1 MFVRSPLLRISTIAA
16 ATLTALGS
24 AAAWP
29 ASAGRAEERT
39 PDLGAGMWDISTRI
53 DHLEIP
59 GLPEPMVRKIAA
71 DPANAKPRAV
81 CIASSARTPP
91 PVALFHTLNGTCRYE
106 AWQAAAGSLRA
117 VLVCSA
123 PSGGPGE
130 ARVEVSGTYT
140 DSVFEVASQTIARDA
155 AGETQLHMR
164 SAIRGTLAS
173 AGADCPRA
181 E

>member
-1 MFVRSPLLRISTIAA
+1 MFVRLPSLRTFTIAA
-16 ATLTALGS
+16 ATLAALGG

-29 ASAGRAEERT
+29 ASAGRAEQDT
-39 PDLGAGMWDISTRI
+39 PDLGAGVWDISTRI

-71 DPANAKPRAV
+71 DPANAKPRGV

-91 PVALFHTLNGTCRYE
+91 PIALFHTLNGTCRYE

-117 VLVCSA
+117 VLVCST
-123 PSGGPGE
+123 PGGGPGE
-130 ARVEVSGTYT
+130 AKVEVSGTYT
-140 DSVFEVASQTIARDA
+140 DTAFKVASETIARDA

-164 SAIRGTLAS
+164 STIWGTLTS
-173 AGADCPRA
+173 SGADCPRP